1 MNKILA
7 VPLFIFLLAATP
19 AFAGTAASD
28 PQETRGDLIRH
39 KFARGWINIL
49 ASPLEVPMAL
59 KHTVRDPGVVL
70 GVPAGLVQGTV
81 MAAGRIFTGAYEI
94 LSAPFPYPQ
103 GYRPVIEPEYSWQV
117 KGPYGTR

>member
-1 MNKILA
+1 MKKILA
-7 VPLFIFLLAATP
+7 GTLLVFLSAAAP
-19 AFAGTAASD
+19 ASAEKGASQ
-28 PQETRGDLIRH
+28 PAETRGDLIAH

-59 KHTVRDPGVVL
+59 KHTVRDPGVIL
-70 GVPAGLVQGTV
+70 GIPAGFVQGTV

-94 LSAPFPYPQ
+94 LTAPLPYPQ